1 MENRDGDG
9 PKVVLKGARAKSGT
23 SRQSSLARAFAR
35 AFALPT
41 PVEAVE
47 GIIIV
52 PLSNLLKLAFPPL
65 WVSSL
70 PRKAIGFSLPRG
82 NEGKLLGASIIAAT
96 SLIALL
102 AAESF
107 GAVALLGIVWLTGGT
122 GVLMVYNSTRQGVAF
137 VKHMCSTCRLRPI
150 IEEHEIM
157 HLRGEPS
164 EEVVWRET
172 LKKYTYDGLELGTDP
187 KIHSF
192 CPIAKRLKEN
202 P

>member
-9 PKVVLKGARAKSGT
+9 PSIVPKGTRAKSGI
-23 SRQSSLARAFAR
+23 SKQSYLARAFGI
-35 AFALPT
+35 PS
-41 PVEAVE
+41 PVAAVD
-47 GIIIV
+47 GIIVV

-82 NEGKLLGASIIAAT
+82 NEGKLLGACIIAAT

-107 GAVALLGIVWLTGGT
+107 GAIALLGIIWLSGGT

-172 LKKYTYDGLELGTDP
+172 LKKYTYDGLGLGTDP
-187 KIHSF
+187 EIHSF

>member
-9 PKVVLKGARAKSGT
+9 PNVLKGARAKSGI
-23 SRQSSLARAFAR
+23 SKQSSLARAFG
-35 AFALPT
+35 LPT
-41 PVEAVE
+41 PVAAVD
-47 GIIIV
+47 GIIVV

-70 PRKAIGFSLPRG
+70 PKKAIGFSLPRG
-82 NEGKLLGASIIAAT
+82 NEGKLLGACILVAT
-96 SLIALL
+96 SL
-102 AAESF
+102 
-107 GAVALLGIVWLTGGT
+107 VALLGIVWLTGGT

-137 VKHMCSTCRLRPI
+137 VKLMCSSCRLRPI

-172 LKKYTYDGLELGTDP
+172 LKKYSYEGLGLGTDP

>member
-1 MENRDGDG
+1 MENRDGKG
-9 PKVVLKGARAKSGT
+9 PNVSLMMARADSGI
-23 SRQSSLARAFAR
+23 SLQSSLARAFG
-35 AFALPT
+35 LPT
-41 PVEAVE
+41 PLAAVD
-47 GIIIV
+47 GIIVV

-82 NEGKLLGASIIAAT
+82 AEGKLLGACILAAT

-102 AAESF
+102 AGESF
-107 GAVALLGIVWLTGGT
+107 GPVALLGIVWLTGGT

-137 VKHMCSTCRLRPI
+137 VKLMCSTCRLRPI

-172 LKKYTYDGLELGTDP
+172 LKKYSYEGLELGTDP

>member
-1 MENRDGDG
+1 M
-9 PKVVLKGARAKSGT
+9 KGARAKSGI
-23 SRQSSLARAFAR
+23 SRQSSLAMAFR
-35 AFALPT
+35 LPP
-41 PVEAVE
+41 PVAAVD
-47 GIIIV
+47 GIIVI
-52 PLSNLLKLAFPPL
+52 PLSRLLMLAVPPL

-70 PRKAIGFSLPRG
+70 PKKAIGFSLPRG
-82 NEGKLLGASIIAAT
+82 NEGKLLGACILVAT
-96 SLIALL
+96 SLIGLL
-102 AAESF
+102 ALQSF
-107 GAVALLGIVWLTGGT
+107 GAVALLGIVWLTGGM
-122 GVLMVYNSTRQGVAF
+122 GVLMIYNSTRQGVAF
-137 VKHMCSTCRLRPI
+137 VKLMCSTCRLRPI

-172 LKKYTYDGLELGTDP
+172 LKKYSYEGLGLGTDP

>member
-9 PKVVLKGARAKSGT
+9 PNVLKGARAKSGI
-23 SRQSSLARAFAR
+23 SKQSSLARAFG
-35 AFALPT
+35 LPT
-41 PVEAVE
+41 PVAAVD
-47 GIIIV
+47 GIIVV

-70 PRKAIGFSLPRG
+70 PKKAIGFSLPRG
-82 NEGKLLGASIIAAT
+82 T
-96 SLIALL
+96 C
-102 AAESF
+102 
-107 GAVALLGIVWLTGGT
+107 
-122 GVLMVYNSTRQGVAF
+122 VLMVYNSTRQGVAF
-137 VKHMCSTCRLRPI
+137 VKLMCSTCRLRPI

-172 LKKYTYDGLELGTDP
+172 LKKYSYEGLELGTDP

-192 CPIAKRLKEN
+192 CPIAKRLKAN

>member
-9 PKVVLKGARAKSGT
+9 PSAGLKMARAKSGT
-23 SRQSSLARAFAR
+23 TQTSLARAFG
-35 AFALPT
+35 LPT
-41 PVEAVE
+41 PLAAID
-47 GIIIV
+47 GILV
-52 PLSNLLKLAFPPL
+52 LPLSNLLKLALPPL

-82 NEGKLLGASIIAAT
+82 NEGKLLGACILVAT
-96 SLIALL
+96 SLIGLL
-102 AAESF
+102 ALRSF
-107 GAVALLGIVWLTGGT
+107 GAFALFGIVWLTGGM

-164 EEVVWRET
+164 EDVVWRET
-172 LKKYTYDGLELGTDP
+172 LSKYSYDGLGLGTDP

>member
-1 MENRDGDG
+1 MENMDGDG
-9 PKVVLKGARAKSGT
+9 PNLVQRDARAKSGT
-23 SRQSSLARAFAR
+23 MQSSIARAFG
-35 AFALPT
+35 LPT
-41 PVEAVE
+41 PLAAVD
-47 GIIIV
+47 GIIVV
-52 PLSNLLKLAFPPL
+52 PLSNMLKLALPPL

-70 PRKAIGFSLPRG
+70 PKKAIGFSLPRG
-82 NEGKLLGASIIAAT
+82 VEGKLLGACILVAT
-96 SLIALL
+96 TAIALL

-172 LKKYTYDGLELGTDP
+172 QKKYSYDGLGLGTDP